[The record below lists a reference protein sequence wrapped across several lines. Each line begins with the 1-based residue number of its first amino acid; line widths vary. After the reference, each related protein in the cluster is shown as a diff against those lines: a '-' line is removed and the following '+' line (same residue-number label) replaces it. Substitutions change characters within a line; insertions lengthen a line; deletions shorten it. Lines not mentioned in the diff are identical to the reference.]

1 MLNEESVGL
10 QPSLAL
16 KFLIDGRRS
25 DNLLAA
31 VSVKPVEGLWDF
43 FGETMKNRLEP
54 FDQTENG
61 PDWIEVQTVQRKLLE
76 GSNRPF
82 ATGVSH
88 LARKDAEGNSF
99 RLKDVVT
106 PYQLEFKAVP
116 AVQNLNDEQNPLEWY
131 KPLMDNIDA
140 GDDLFEVWA
149 WSEPKDCGGV
159 YEQIA
164 TIKLQTKLHTSIKG
178 DERLYFQHR
187 RVMGDRR
194 LWDKCAKEEVITDP
208 EFDKTEKWTHGPR
221 DIYDYWPSD
230 RQDAHDEYLQQ
241 VIDNDGCPFAWLLED
256 L

>member
-31 VSVKPVEGLWDF
+31 VSVKPVDGLWDF

-61 PDWIEVQTVQRKLLE
+61 PDWIEVQTVQKKLLE
-76 GSNRPF
+76 GSPRPF

-88 LARKDAEGNSF
+88 PARKLADGTTF
-99 RLKDVVT
+99 KKKHVVT

-131 KPLMDNIDA
+131 KPLMNNIEA

-149 WSEPKDCGGV
+149 WNG
-159 YEQIA
+159 
-164 TIKLQTKLHTSIKG
+164 QTT
-178 DERLYFQHR
+178 RHR
-187 RVMGDRR
+187 RKGEYYKLAWRTATSLLPKFVSVTSFNEWHEGTQIETAIP
-194 LWDKCAKEEVITDP
+194 KIT
-208 EFDKTEKWTHGPR
+208 K
-221 DIYDYWPSD
+221 
-230 RQDAHDEYLQQ
+230 
-241 VIDNDGCPFAWLLED
+241 DNDNVNYNYLSYEPDPPDAYLTLTRSLISDFLQSKSVNETI
-256 L
+256 